1 MRIIG
6 YIEHPVMKIT
16 VFKDNGKLSAKFE
29 TGLFEQTYKFRE
41 MDAMKNLEDVQG
53 LVDNEFQQKVIEF
66 QQKVMDN
73 FQNMNRLRNEGLD
86 RFLPKLAEED
96 FEEII

>member
-6 YIEHPVMKIT
+6 YIEHPILKIT

-29 TGLFEQTYKFRE
+29 SGLFEQTYKFRE
-41 MDAMKNLEDVQG
+41 MDKLRTLAEVQG
-53 LVDNEFQQKVIEF
+53 LVDATFQAEVLQHF
-66 QQKVMDN
+66 QT
-73 FQNMNRLRNEGLD
+73 MNQLKNRGLD
-86 RFLPKLAEED
+86 RFLPAIEGEE

>member
-41 MDAMKNLEDVQG
+41 MDTIKTLVDVQG
-53 LVDNEFQQKVIEF
+53 LVDDAFQAR
-66 QQKVMDN
+66 VMEN
-73 FQNMNRLRNEGLD
+73 FQTMNKLRNEALD
-86 RFLPKLAEED
+86 RFLPKLEEED

>member
-6 YIEHPVMKIT
+6 YIEHPIMKIT

-41 MDAMKNLEDVQG
+41 MDAMKNLVDVQG
-53 LVDNEFQQKVIEF
+53 LVDEAFLSRVMEHFQT
-66 QQKVMDN
+66 
-73 FQNMNRLRNEGLD
+73 MNQIRNEGLD
-86 RFLPKLAEED
+86 RFLPKTEEED

>member
-41 MDAMKNLEDVQG
+41 MDAMKNLVDVQG
-53 LVDNEFQQKVIEF
+53 LVDAEYQARVMEHFQT
-66 QQKVMDN
+66 
-73 FQNMNRLRNEGLD
+73 MNQTRNQGLD
-86 RFLPKLAEED
+86 RFLPKVEEED
-96 FEEII
+96 FEEIV

>member
-41 MDAMKNLEDVQG
+41 MDAMRNLVDVQG
-53 LVDNEFQQKVIEF
+53 LVDTEFQAR
-66 QQKVMDN
+66 VMDN
-73 FQNMNRLRNEGLD
+73 FQTMNQIRNQSLD
-86 RFLPKLAEED
+86 RFLPKLEEED

>member
-6 YIEHPVMKIT
+6 YIEHPILKIT

-29 TGLFEQTYKFRE
+29 SGLFEQTYKFRE
-41 MDAMKNLEDVQG
+41 MDELRTLEDVQK
-53 LVDNEFQQKVIEF
+53 LVDPVFQEEVLQQF
-66 QQKVMDN
+66 QVLNKIK
-73 FQNMNRLRNEGLD
+73 NRGLD
-86 RFLPKLAEED
+86 RFLPPLDEEG

>member
-41 MDAMKNLEDVQG
+41 MDAMKNLVDVQG
-53 LVDNEFQQKVIEF
+53 LVDDEFQQ
-66 QQKVMDN
+66 QVMDN

-86 RFLPKLAEED
+86 RFFPKSTEED

>member
-6 YIEHPVMKIT
+6 YIEHSVMKIT
-16 VFKDNGKLSAKFE
+16 VFKDNGKLTAKFE

-41 MDAMKNLEDVQG
+41 MDAMKNLVDVQG
-53 LVDNEFQQKVIEF
+53 LVDEAFQAQ
-66 QQKVMDN
+66 VMEN
-73 FQNMNRLRNEGLD
+73 FQTMNQIRNQGLD
-86 RFLPKLAEED
+86 RFLPKLEEED